1 MPFLPCNWQLLGYL
15 ISLLHEKFF
24 SVCKVVFSGEYF
36 MQVPD
41 QLLRQ
46 ITAAGQEHLL
56 KFFDELSDAEQKSF
70 IDTLSGQDWELL
82 PALIKKYVL
91 EKGSFALPE
100 DLLPAPFFPLVPR
113 NAEEADYY
121 AQADIAGAR
130 ALSAGAVAAIT
141 VAGGQGR
148 RLGFEGPKGTYPI
161 APVSGKTLF
170 QYFAEAIASASRKY
184 NTSLHWY
191 IMTSVINDKATRD
204 FFAENDYFGLGPD
217 RVHFFTQGF
226 MPAIGY
232 DGKLLMADKG
242 SLALSPDGHGGTL
255 LALRKNGMLD
265 DMKARGIEYLSYFQV
280 DNPLVPVVDKRFIGL
295 HILEGS
301 EMSAITLTKTNAHE
315 KVGNFC
321 MSANKL
327 HVIEYSDLPEELAV
341 ATDEN
346 GKLKFIAGSPAI
358 HVISRAFVERLTV
371 GGRLELDWHRADKKI
386 KCIDANGK
394 PVEPESPNGVK
405 LESFI
410 FDALKLAGKTM
421 IFEAD
426 RKEEFAP
433 TKNATGVDSVESCR
447 LMMIDRDARRLERCG
462 VKIPRNADGS
472 VNCKVELSPLAVWD
486 DEDCLQYVE
495 KHAVTEI
502 KPGAEIYLV

>member
-1 MPFLPCNWQLLGYL
+1 
-15 ISLLHEKFF
+15 
-24 SVCKVVFSGEYF
+24 
-36 MQVPD
+36 MQIPD
-41 QLLRQ
+41 MLQQR
-46 ITAAGQEHLL
+46 IKSAGQEHLF
-56 KFFDELSDAEQKSF
+56 KFFDDLSAAGQADFTAE
-70 IDTLSGQDWELL
+70 LSGQDWELL
-82 PALIKKYVL
+82 PELISKYVL
-91 EKGSFALPE
+91 QKNAVELPE
-100 DLLPAPFFPLVPR
+100 NLEPAPFFPLIPR
-113 NAEEADYY
+113 SNAEAEYY
-121 AQADIAGAR
+121 AQADIAGAE
-130 ALSAGAVAAIT
+130 AIAGGKVAAIT
-141 VAGGQGR
+141 VAGGQGS

-170 QYFAEAIASASRKY
+170 QYFAESLLSASRKY
-184 NTSLHWY
+184 KNDLHWY

-204 FFAENDYFGLGPD
+204 FFAENDYFGLTAG

-232 DGKLLMADKG
+232 DGKLLMSGKG

-255 LALRKNGMLD
+255 LALRKSGMLD
-265 DMKARGIEYLSYFQV
+265 DMKSRGVEYLSYFQV

-295 HILEGS
+295 HILENS
-301 EMSAITLTKTNAHE
+301 EMSAITLAKTNAFE

-321 MSANKL
+321 TAGGRL
-327 HVIEYSDLPEELAV
+327 HVIEYSDLPEELALAV
-341 ATDEN
+341 NAD
-346 GKLKFIAGSPAI
+346 GSLKFIAGSPAI
-358 HVISRAFVERLTV
+358 HVISRNFVERLTV

-386 KCIDANGK
+386 KCIDSCGN

-410 FDALKLAGKTM
+410 FDALKLADKTM

-462 VKIPRNADGS
+462 VIIPRHADGS
-472 VNCKVELSPLAVWD
+472 VNAQIEFSPLAVWD
-486 DEDCLQYVE
+486 DEDCMQYV
-495 KHAVTEI
+495 KQHDLKEI
-502 KPGAEIYLV
+502 KPGSELYLE

>member
-1 MPFLPCNWQLLGYL
+1 
-15 ISLLHEKFF
+15 
-24 SVCKVVFSGEYF
+24 
-36 MQVPD
+36 MQIPENLFRRIV
-41 QLLRQ
+41 
-46 ITAAGQEHLL
+46 TAGQEHLL
-56 KFFDELSDAEQKSF
+56 DFFDDLTDDEKQCYIDA
-70 IDTLSGQDWELL
+70 LAGQDWELL
-82 PALIKKYVL
+82 PELIEKYVFK
-91 EKGSFALPE
+91 KGSVDLPD
-100 DLLPAPFFPLVPR
+100 DLQPAPFFPLEPR
-113 NAEEADYY
+113 NAAEADYY
-121 AQADIAGAR
+121 VQADIAGAG
-130 ALSAGAVAAIT
+130 ALSSGAVAAIT
-141 VAGGQGR
+141 VAGGQGS

-170 QYFAEAIASASRKY
+170 QYFAESIASASRKY
-184 NTSLHWY
+184 NTVLHWY

-204 FFAENDYFGLGPD
+204 FFAENNYFGLGSE

-255 LALRKNGMLD
+255 LALQKSGMLD
-265 DMKARGIEYLSYFQV
+265 DMKARGIKYLSYFQV

-295 HILEGS
+295 HILEKS
-301 EMSAITLTKTNAHE
+301 EMSAITLVKSNAHE

-321 MSANKL
+321 VADNRL
-327 HVIEYSDLPEELAV
+327 YVIEYSDLPEELAL
-341 ATDEN
+341 AADEN

-358 HVISRAFVERLTV
+358 HVISREFVERLTA

-386 KCIDANGK
+386 KCIDSNGN
-394 PVEPESPNGVK
+394 PIEPESPNGVK

-421 IFEAD
+421 VFEAD

-462 VKIPRNADGS
+462 VKIPRNSDGT
-472 VNCKVELSPLAVWD
+472 VNCKVEFSPLAVWD
-486 DEDCLQYVE
+486 DEDCLQYV
-495 KHAVTEI
+495 KTHAVEEI
-502 KPGAEIYLV
+502 KPGAEMYLE